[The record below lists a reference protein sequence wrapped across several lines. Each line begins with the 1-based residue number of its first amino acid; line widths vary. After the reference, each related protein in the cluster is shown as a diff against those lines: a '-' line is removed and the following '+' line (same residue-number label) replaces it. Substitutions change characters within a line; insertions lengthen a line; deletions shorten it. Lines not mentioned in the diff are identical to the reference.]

1 MNVYDYYYI
10 FHLIYYLFTIQIYYI
25 MLKDYTGY
33 WDSVKDQIGEISED
47 LKKLYLKMVSL
58 VLGKFTKLEIS
69 PNGKIHQKF
78 T

>member
-1 MNVYDYYYI
+1 
-10 FHLIYYLFTIQIYYI
+10 
-25 MLKDYTGY
+25 MLKDYKGY